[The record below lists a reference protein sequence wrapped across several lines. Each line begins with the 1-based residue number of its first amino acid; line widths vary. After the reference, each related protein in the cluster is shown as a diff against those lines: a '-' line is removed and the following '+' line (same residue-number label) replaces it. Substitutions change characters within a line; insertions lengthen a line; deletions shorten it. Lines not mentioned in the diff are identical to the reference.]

1 MWKDYELPT
10 SANIDGKEFKIR
22 SDYRVILDI
31 MSAFND
37 PNLSDREKVLAGL
50 EIFYVD
56 YEKIE
61 NVEEAVNL
69 MMLFISGNQTEEA
82 SNNKPKLMDWE
93 QDISLI
99 IPPVNKV
106 LGQEIR
112 AMEYLHWWTFLG
124 AYMEIGECTF
134 NTFVGIRD
142 KKIKGKKLDK
152 WEEEIYRN
160 NYKKIDL
167 KKRYDDNLQA
177 EIDEIL
183 GRRV

>member
-10 SANIDGKEFKIR
+10 TANIDGIDFAIR

-31 MSAFND
+31 ISAFND
-37 PNLSDREKVLAGL
+37 PNLTDKEKILAGL

-56 YEKIE
+56 YEKIS
-61 NVEEAVNL
+61 NIEEAVNL
-69 MMLFISGNQTEEA
+69 LLLFISGNQKEEQN
-82 SNNKPKLMDWE
+82 NNKPKLMDWE

-106 LGQEIR
+106 LGKEIR
-112 AMEYLHWWTFLG
+112 ALEYLHWWTFLG

-142 KKIKGKKLDK
+142 KKIRGKKLDK
-152 WEEEIYRN
+152 WEEEVYRN
-160 NYKKIDL
+160 NYQKIDL

-177 EIDEIL
+177 EIDAIL
-183 GRRV
+183 GRRA

>member
-1 MWKDYELPT
+1 
-10 SANIDGKEFKIR
+10 
-22 SDYRVILDI
+22 
-31 MSAFND
+31 
-37 PNLSDREKVLAGL
+37 
-50 EIFYVD
+50 
-56 YEKIE
+56 
-61 NVEEAVNL
+61 
-69 MMLFISGNQTEEA
+69 
-82 SNNKPKLMDWE
+82 MDWE

-183 GRRV
+183 GRR

>member
-1 MWKDYELPT
+1 MWKDYELPK
-10 SANIDGKEFKIR
+10 SANIEGKEFKIR
-22 SDYRVILDI
+22 SDYRAILDI
-31 MSAFND
+31 ISAFND
-37 PNLSDREKVLAGL
+37 PNLSDKEKIMAGL
-50 EIFYVD
+50 EIFYID
-56 YEKIE
+56 YEKLE
-61 NVEEAVNL
+61 NLEEAVNL
-69 MMLFISGNQTEEA
+69 MMLFISGNQSEEP
-82 SNNKPKLMDWE
+82 SGNKPKLMDWE

-112 AMEYLHWWTFLG
+112 ELEYLHWWTFLG

-142 KKIKGKKLDK
+142 KKIRGKKLDK

-160 NYKKIDL
+160 NYRKIDL

-183 GRRV
+183 GRRA